1 MPIKGNEEP
10 VKVFFMRKDGMVIA
24 EAVSMIQEFVL
35 DDGFGYDQE
44 FERTII
50 GDIPDCSSFTFT
62 FVDETI
68 NPIIFKA
75 IIRSYQNN
83 WRKMHGLPKIRRRKR
98 RKTWHR

>member
-1 MPIKGNEEP
+1 MPIEGNEEP
-10 VKVFFMRKDGMVIA
+10 CKVVFMRKDGMAIA
-24 EAVSMIQEFVL
+24 EAAAIIQELVL
-35 DDGFGYDQE
+35 DERVGYDQE

-68 NPIIFKA
+68 NPIIFKT